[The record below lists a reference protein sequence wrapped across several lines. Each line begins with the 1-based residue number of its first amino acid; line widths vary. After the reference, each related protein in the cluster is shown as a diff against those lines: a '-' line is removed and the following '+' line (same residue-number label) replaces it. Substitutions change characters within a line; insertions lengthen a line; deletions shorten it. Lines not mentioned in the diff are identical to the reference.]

1 MKMLIGEKMETI
13 KLSNNEELVKTYIK
27 TYPETLKALT
37 TRELAELIYTSPSTL
52 VRFSKK
58 LGFTGWNEFR
68 DAYLKEYDYLTS
80 HFTKINAN
88 MPFTA
93 HDTMVSIAN
102 KIISL
107 KQETLEDTKQL
118 INTEAL
124 KKATEL
130 IINSNSIKM
139 FGSNNIIYEL
149 SEFQFKMSRINRD
162 VFFTGLQGEQHHFAN
177 RCKPTDVAII
187 VSYTGESSY
196 LLKIVQQLRSQN
208 IPIIAITRVGNNR
221 LSNLATITLHVTTR
235 EKAYGKIG
243 AFSSLESI
251 RCVLDIL
258 YSCVFAKD
266 YQKNLTYKKSV
277 AKKLE
282 TARKSSN
289 QIIKDE

>member
-1 MKMLIGEKMETI
+1 MKNLLKHILKRI
-13 KLSNNEELVKTYIK
+13 PK
-27 TYPETLKALT
+27 PLKALT

-80 HFTKINAN
+80 HFTKISAN

-162 VFFTGLQGEQHHFAN
+162 VFF
-177 RCKPTDVAII
+177 
-187 VSYTGESSY
+187 Y
-196 LLKIVQQLRSQN
+196 
-208 IPIIAITRVGNNR
+208 R
-221 LSNLATITLHVTTR
+221 LA
-235 EKAYGKIG
+235 GG
-243 AFSSLESI
+243 
-251 RCVLDIL
+251 
-258 YSCVFAKD
+258 
-266 YQKNLTYKKSV
+266 
-277 AKKLE
+277 
-282 TARKSSN
+282 TASFC
-289 QIIKDE
+289 